1 MTFRSTFYDRLKTY
15 WSAPKRHLVR
25 IRLKSGNNEIIQ
37 DVEVIS
43 KSKRRARLKA
53 LEVVGEGL
61 SISVMG
67 SKSLGRAVKFKQ

>member
-1 MTFRSTFYDRLKTY
+1 MAFPSTFFNRLKTY
-15 WSAPKRHLVR
+15 WNAPKRHLVR

-67 SKSLGRAVKFKQ
+67 SKSLERAVKFHQ